1 MELTPKQQ
9 ALELINKSK
18 RILLVTHEKPDGDAL
33 GSITSLY
40 LVLSKLGKVA
50 TAVVLDQV
58 GPNYRFIPKTE
69 DFTKGLAV
77 LRDFVISVDCS
88 AATADKLAY
97 NFQDGKLN
105 IVITPKSGNF
115 RPQDVSFA
123 EGSFQFDLVI
133 VLDSADWDQVGRP
146 YADNAKLFQTV
157 PVINIDHHSSNDY
170 FGTVN
175 LVDLTAAST
184 TEILVGVIEALGNS
198 LIDEDVATSLLT
210 GIISDTGSFQH
221 SNTTP
226 KALTVAAQMVG
237 FGARQ
242 QEIIRN
248 LFKTKAYTTLKLW
261 GKVLSQL
268 QYDVAHRLSWTL
280 VPFSFFAET
289 GASVDETSGLIDEL
303 MTSVP
308 GADVVVL
315 ISEKEPKVLSGSIRT
330 KKGVDAAE
338 IAGLFGGGGH
348 PGAAGFKLVD
358 LGIDQAEGIIVNK
371 IREYQA
377 KSGVG
382 TGLGESPELI
392 APTAPPVLP
401 EPVSSSP
408 TPPDEPS
415 GEPAEPSPEAP
426 PALEEESAMGEEKLA
441 KNY

>member
-9 ALELINKSK
+9 ALELINKAK

-33 GSITSLY
+33 GSITSLS
-40 LVLSKLGKVA
+40 LVLSKLGKSA
-50 TAVVLDQV
+50 TAVVLDQIS
-58 GPNYRFIPKTE
+58 PNYQFVPKTE
-69 DFTKGLAV
+69 DFTKELSA
-77 LRDFVISVDCS
+77 LRDFIISVDC
-88 AATADKLAY
+88 ATANADKLAY

-105 IVITPKSGNF
+105 IVITPKVGNF
-115 RPQDVSFA
+115 KPQDVSF
-123 EGSFQFDLVI
+123 GDGNFQFDLII
-133 VLDSADWDQVGRP
+133 VLDSADWDQVGRL
-146 YADNAKLFQTV
+146 YADNTKLFQSV
-157 PVINIDHHSSNDY
+157 PVINMDHHSSNDY

-226 KALTVAAQMVG
+226 KALTIAAQMVG

-242 QEIIRN
+242 QEIIKN

-268 QYDVAHRLSWTL
+268 QYDPSHRLSWTI
-280 VPFSFFAET
+280 VPNNFFVET
-289 GASVDETSGLIDEL
+289 GAMPDETSGLIDEL

-315 ISEKEPKVLSGSIRT
+315 VSEKESRVLSGSVRT

-358 LGIDQAEGIIVNK
+358 VGIDQVEPIIISK
-371 IREYQA
+371 IKEYQA
-377 KSGVG
+377 KNGVG
-382 TGLGESPELI
+382 ATSNNVNNSM
-392 APTAPPVLP
+392 PPVDGIDKISASRDEMPLELP
-401 EPVSSSP
+401 QE
-408 TPPDEPS
+408 S
-415 GEPAEPSPEAP
+415 GAEAEPTNQ
-426 PALEEESAMGEEKLA
+426 EEVAVGEDKLA
-441 KNY
+441 KEQ

>member
-9 ALELINKSK
+9 ALELINKAK

-40 LVLSKLGKVA
+40 LVLSKLGKSA
-50 TAVVLDQV
+50 TAVVLDEIA
-58 GPNYRFIPKTE
+58 PNYRFIPKTE
-69 DFTKGLAV
+69 DFSKGLSAW
-77 LRDFVISVDCS
+77 RDFVISVDCAT
-88 AATADKLAY
+88 AAADKLAY
-97 NFQDGKLN
+97 NFQEGKLN
-105 IVITPKSGNF
+105 IVITPKTGNF

-123 EGSFQFDLVI
+123 EGSFQFDLII
-133 VLDSADWDQVGRP
+133 VLDSADWDQVGKI
-146 YADNAKLFQTV
+146 YVDNTKLFQTV

-184 TEILVGVIEALGNS
+184 TEILVGVVEALGNS
-198 LIDEDVATSLLT
+198 LVDEDVATSLLT

-237 FGARQ
+237 LGARQ
-242 QEIIRN
+242 QEIIKN

-268 QYDVAHRLSWTL
+268 QYDSAHRLSWTV
-280 VPFSFFAET
+280 VPFNFFTET
-289 GASVDETSGLIDEL
+289 GASPDETSGLIDEL

-315 ISEKEPKVLSGSIRT
+315 VSEKESRVLSGSIRT
-330 KKGVDAAE
+330 KKGIDAAE

-348 PGAAGFKLVD
+348 PGAAGFKLIDVGVD
-358 LGIDQAEGIIVNK
+358 QVEPIIINK
-371 IREYQA
+371 IKGYQA
-377 KSGVG
+377 KNGVG
-382 TGLGESPELI
+382 GESTEPKLVPPPIPEV
-392 APTAPPVLP
+392 A
-401 EPVSSSP
+401 SQ
-408 TPPDEPS
+408 PS
-415 GEPAEPSPEAP
+415 ITTPEAP
-426 PALEEESAMGEEKLA
+426 TGYSPETAPATEEEVAVGEEKLA
-441 KNY
+441 KEQ